1 MTRTWQAS
9 DARHKFSDLIDAA
22 VGGEP
27 QFVKRRDG
35 RQVVVVSLEY
45 FEQNRPTLKSYLLSE
60 GVSEETEDAF
70 DRAMREIRT
79 ESSPFIT
86 PGAADLSE

>member
-1 MTRTWQAS
+1 MARTWQAS
-9 DARHKFSDLIDAA
+9 DPRHKFSEVIDAA

-45 FEQNRPTLKSYLLSE
+45 FEQNRPTLKTYLLSE

-70 DRAMREIRT
+70 DRAMRDIRT
-79 ESSPFIT
+79 EGSPFIPFGT
-86 PGAADLSE
+86 ADLPE